1 MASWTYRVDKIHSF
15 RKTENGSVV
24 IRLGARKMPLVHVD
38 RFNLMCRPVKTGTD
52 KGETILF
59 VFNRKDPSSDWS
71 IDAFTE
77 GEHLRKDV
85 KANYG
90 LENLSFSSVMRFAKS
105 INPEMRVEIL

>member
-1 MASWTYRVDKIHSF
+1 MASWTYRVDKIYSF

-24 IRLGARKMPLVHVD
+24 IRLGTRKMPLVHVD
-38 RFNLMCRPVKTGTD
+38 RFNLMCRTVKSGVD
-52 KGETILF
+52 KMETILF
-59 VFNRKDPSSDWS
+59 AFNRKSPDSDWN
-71 IDAFTE
+71 IDAFID
-77 GEHLRKDV
+77 GKHLRKDV